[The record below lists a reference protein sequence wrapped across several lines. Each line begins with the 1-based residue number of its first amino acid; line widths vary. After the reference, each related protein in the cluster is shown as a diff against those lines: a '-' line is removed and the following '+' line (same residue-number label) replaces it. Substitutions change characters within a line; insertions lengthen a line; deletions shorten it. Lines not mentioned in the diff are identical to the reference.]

1 MTVEQYIFRFD
12 VAMYDISAVQV
23 IDGREHR
30 SEEVLGLLLAESVFL
45 LR

>member
-1 MTVEQYIFRFD
+1 MAVEQDILRFD
-12 VAMYDISAVQV
+12 IAMHDISAVQV
-23 IDGREHR
+23 IDGGEHR